1 MADMLEKFIKENP
14 MPSAV
19 FLKLRVRKKRYK
31 IAQQAVMSGSTQTRF
46 SGKWLGENE
55 YLSHR

>member
-1 MADMLEKFIKENP
+1 MLEKFIKENP